1 MTAKSTSS
9 QPIFFALVLDALA
22 RIVPALDHED
32 AAEKASVLRMARI
45 LFEELQPADAVE
57 AATAA
62 RAIAAHFAAM
72 DNFARACKP
81 GVSDEKA
88 VRLRGNALAASR
100 LFDKELRTLPERRQT
115 PAQPDTQ
122 PPARPDA
129 APRPALQAPRS
140 PASTPEPASNVRHRA
155 ETKHSILG
163 LAEHVLQ
170 ASRKVA
176 WRGGTAMT
184 PPTVLPP
191 G

>member
-1 MTAKSTSS
+1 MTTKPASS
-9 QPIFFALVLDALA
+9 QPVFFALVLDALA

-115 PAQPDTQ
+115 S
-122 PPARPDA
+122 ARPDA
-129 APRPALQAPRS
+129 QPRPALQAPIS
-140 PASTPEPASNVRHRA
+140 PVSIPEPASPVRHRA
-155 ETKHSILG
+155 DIKHPILG

-170 ASRKVA
+170 ASRRVA

-191 G
+191 R

>member
-1 MTAKSTSS
+1 MTAKSAPS

-22 RIVPALDHED
+22 RIVPTLDHQD

-88 VRLRGNALAASR
+88 VRLRGNALAALR
-100 LFDKELRTLPERRQT
+100 LFDTELETLPERHQPTARLD
-115 PAQPDTQ
+115 AQ
-122 PPARPDA
+122 
-129 APRPALQAPRS
+129 PRPALQAPIS
-140 PASTPEPASNVRHRA
+140 PASIPDPASNVRHRA

-170 ASRKVA
+170 ASRRVA
-176 WRGGTAMT
+176 WRGGTR
-184 PPTVLPP
+184 
-191 G
+191 